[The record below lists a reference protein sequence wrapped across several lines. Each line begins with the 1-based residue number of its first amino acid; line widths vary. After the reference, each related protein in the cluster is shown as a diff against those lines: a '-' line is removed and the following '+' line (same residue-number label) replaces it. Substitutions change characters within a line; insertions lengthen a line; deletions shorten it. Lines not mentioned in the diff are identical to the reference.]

1 MAVSTSTLWDRLGGE
16 RVLRKVVDDF
26 VTLAIHD
33 PKVNYTR
40 GGRFPLDEQAVADAK
55 RTAFEI
61 ISAAAGGPYSYTG
74 RSVREIHAGMRIS
87 DAEFN
92 AIAADFREALGRSG
106 ADESDIDAAMQMVY
120 VTRTEI
126 VEVHA

>member
-16 RVLRKVVDDF
+16 RVLRKVVEDF
-26 VTLAIHD
+26 VTLAIRD

-40 GGRFPLDEQAVADAK
+40 GGRFPLDEQAVADTK
-55 RTAFEI
+55 RTALEF
-61 ISAAAGGPYSYTG
+61 ISTAAGGPYSYTG
-74 RSVREIHAGMRIS
+74 RSVREIHAGMRIT

-92 AIAADFREALGRSG
+92 AIAADFREALAPSG
-106 ADESDIDAAMQMVY
+106 ADPSDIDAAMQMVY
-120 VTRTEI
+120 VARPEI

>member
-1 MAVSTSTLWDRLGGE
+1 MSVSAGTLWDRLGGE

-92 AIAADFREALGRSG
+92 AIAADFREALDRSG
-106 ADESDIDAAMQMVY
+106 ADPSDIDAAMQMVY
-120 VTRTEI
+120 VTRAEI